1 MTAGRYLGLVKF
13 EHTLF
18 AMPFALMS
26 LLTATDGRP
35 RLDTLLWVLV
45 AMVGARSAA
54 MAFNRL
60 ADRHLDARNPRT
72 ADRHIPAGRVSPRG
86 AAVFTVVAAA
96 VLVFAA
102 SRLNT
107 LCFALSPV
115 ALLVVLGYSY
125 TKRFTRWAHLVLGL
139 GLAVAP
145 VGAWLAATGAF
156 APYPLW
162 LAAAVVLWVGGFDVI
177 YSCQDVDFDRREG
190 LHSLPVALGVDGAL
204 RVARA
209 LHVLSVT
216 ALAAAFLST
225 PVTGPAGWAGVAVMA
240 ALLIQEHRLVRGG
253 DLSRIDKAFF
263 VINSWIGAAVLACVL
278 IDLYLL

>member
-18 AMPFALMS
+18 AMPFAMMS
-26 LLTATDGRP
+26 LLVATNGRP
-35 RLDTLLWVLV
+35 GLDTLLWVVV

-60 ADRHLDARNPRT
+60 VDRHHDARNPRT
-72 ADRHIPAGRVSPRG
+72 AERHIPAGEVSLRG
-86 AAVFTVVAAA
+86 AAVFTLIAAA
-96 VLVFAA
+96 ILVFAA

-107 LCFALSPV
+107 LCLALSPV

-125 TKRFTRWAHLVLGL
+125 TKRFTRWAHLALGL

-145 VGAWLAATGAF
+145 VGAWLAATGSFAAF
-156 APYPLW
+156 PLW
-162 LAAAVVLWVGGFDVI
+162 LAGAVMFWVGGFDVI

-190 LHSLPVALGVDGAL
+190 LHSLPVAVGVAGAL
-204 RVARA
+204 RAARA
-209 LHVLSVT
+209 LHGLSVVC
-216 ALAAAFLST
+216 LAAAFVGS
-225 PVTGPAGWAGVAVMA
+225 PVLGAASLVGVAVMA
-240 ALLIQEHRLVRGG
+240 LLLIQEHRLVCGG

-263 VINSWIGAAVLACVL
+263 VINSWIGAAVLCCVL
-278 IDLYLL
+278 IDLYLV

>member
-1 MTAGRYLGLVKF
+1 VIAGRYLGLVKF

-26 LLTATDGRP
+26 LLVATQGWP
-35 RLDTLLWVLV
+35 SLHTLLWVVV

-60 ADRHLDARNPRT
+60 VDRHFDARNPRT
-72 ADRHIPAGRVSPRG
+72 SARHIPMGEVSPRG
-86 AAVFTVVAAA
+86 AAGFTLLAAA

-125 TKRFTRWAHLVLGL
+125 TKRLTRWAHLVLGL

-145 VGAWLAATGAF
+145 VGAWLAATGSFAAF
-156 APYPLW
+156 PL
-162 LAAAVVLWVGGFDVI
+162 
-177 YSCQDVDFDRREG
+177 SCQDIEFDRREE
-190 LHSLPVALGVDGAL
+190 LHSVPATFGVRGAL
-204 RVARA
+204 RTARV
-209 LHVLSVT
+209 LHVLSVACLAM
-216 ALAAAFLST
+216 ALTST
-225 PVTGPAGWAGVAVMA
+225 SVLGPVSLAGVVVMA
-240 ALLIQEHRLVRGG
+240 ILLIQEHRLVRDD

-263 VINSWIGAAVLACVL
+263 VINSWIGAAVLGCVL
-278 IDLYLL
+278 IDLYLV